1 MQNKNILFIIVA
13 NILWSLI
20 PIIVLGLFDEYS
32 IITII
37 FLRFFFSAIVLL
49 GIAIIFVIINNKYT
63 SNEKIGFKVLFQ
75 FTMSKNGD
83 FFKLRFIYYFAI
95 LGFIGIILQ
104 LIFFFLALKFTT
116 ISLTMIGF
124 QLSII
129 IIAFYEHGNKS
140 EKLDIFKALYLVVLI
155 FSIAIIILVKAE
167 QTGIIFS
174 SLGFLYIIIF
184 SICLTFFH
192 IIVSQDKFGKKEIQL
207 INKNENYKIPRLL
220 IKISFIFFAGIGLM
234 FPFLILLYLLPF
246 QTDLSYEITKFFHEI
261 PSIPIILLR
270 WEILFLIILSTIIPY
285 LLLFIAYAK
294 WNPYHLTYRQWNSIL
309 TTIEPIGS
317 ILFAVLLNIEAFETM
332 FLIIVLFLLT
342 MSILLRYIH
351 ESTNRI
357 NAFIMIKRRKGT
369 MDKLA
374 LQLLK
379 NDGVCCVQYLVGTY
393 DIILTIKTNSIRDL
407 YYLVDEKI
415 RNLMEI
421 KDIKILF
428 INKINKLS
436 IN

>member
-1 MQNKNILFIIVA
+1 MQNKNILFLIIA

-20 PIIVLGLFDEYS
+20 PVIVLGLFDEFS

-49 GIAIIFVIINNKYT
+49 SLAILFVFINNKYT
-63 SNEKIGFKVLFQ
+63 SNERIGFKELFQ
-75 FTMSKNGD
+75 FTISKNKD
-83 FFKLRFIYYFAI
+83 FFNLRYIYYISI

-104 LIFFFLALKFTT
+104 LIFFFLALKFTS
-116 ISLTMIGF
+116 ISLTMLGF

-140 EKLDIFKALYLVVLI
+140 EKLDIFKALYLIVLI
-155 FSIAIIILVKAE
+155 FSITIIILVKAE

-174 SLGFLYIIIF
+174 SSGFLYIIIF
-184 SICLTFFH
+184 TICLTFFH
-192 IIVSQDKFGKKEIQL
+192 IIVTQDKFGKKEIKL
-207 INKNENYKIPRLL
+207 INRNENYKIPRLL
-220 IKISFIFFAGIGLM
+220 IKVSFMFFAGIGLM
-234 FPFLILLYLLPF
+234 FPFIIFLYLLPF
-246 QTDLSYEITKFFHEI
+246 QTDLTYEITNFFHEI
-261 PSIPIILLR
+261 PTIHIILLR
-270 WEILFLIILSTIIPY
+270 WEIIFLILFSTIIPY

-294 WNPYHLTYRQWNSIL
+294 WSPFHLTYRQWNSIL
-309 TTIEPIGS
+309 SVIEPIGS
-317 ILFAVLLNIEAFETM
+317 ILFGVLFNIEAFDTI
-332 FLIIVLFLLT
+332 FLIIVLFLLA

-351 ESTNRI
+351 ESTNKV
-357 NAFIMIKRRKGT
+357 NALIMIKRSKGT

-374 LQLLK
+374 LKLLK
-379 NDGVCCVQYLVGTY
+379 NDGVYCVQYLVGTY
-393 DIILTIKTNSIRDL
+393 DMILSIKTNSIREL
-407 YYLVDEKI
+407 YYLVNDKI

-428 INKINKLS
+428 INKINKIS

>member
-1 MQNKNILFIIVA
+1 MQNKNILFLIIA

-20 PIIVLGLFDEYS
+20 PVIVLGLFDEFS

-49 GIAIIFVIINNKYT
+49 SLAIIFVFFNNKYT
-63 SNEKIGFKVLFQ
+63 SNERIGFKELFQ
-75 FTMSKNGD
+75 FTISKNKD
-83 FFKLRFIYYFAI
+83 FFNLRYIYYIAI

-104 LIFFFLALKFTT
+104 LIFFFLALKFTS
-116 ISLTMIGF
+116 ISLTMLGF
-124 QLSII
+124 QLSIV

-155 FSIAIIILVKAE
+155 FSITIIILVKAE
-167 QTGIIFS
+167 QTGITFS

-184 SICLTFFH
+184 TICLAFFH
-192 IIVSQDKFGKKEIQL
+192 IIVTQDKFGKKEIKL
-207 INKNENYKIPRLL
+207 INRNENYKIPRLL
-220 IKISFIFFAGIGLM
+220 IKISFMFFAGIGLM
-234 FPFLILLYLLPF
+234 FPFIIFLYLLPF
-246 QTDLSYEITKFFHEI
+246 QTDLTYEITNFFREI
-261 PSIPIILLR
+261 PTIHIILLR
-270 WEILFLIILSTIIPY
+270 WEIIFLILFSTIIPY

-294 WNPYHLTYRQWNSIL
+294 WSPFHLTYRQWNSIL
-309 TTIEPIGS
+309 SVIEPIGS
-317 ILFAVLLNIEAFETM
+317 ILFGVLFNIEAFDTI
-332 FLIIVLFLLT
+332 FLIIVLFLLI

-351 ESTNRI
+351 ESTNKV
-357 NAFIMIKRRKGT
+357 NALIMIKRSKGT

-374 LQLLK
+374 LKLLK
-379 NDGVCCVQYLVGTY
+379 NDGVYCVQYLVGTY
-393 DIILTIKTNSIRDL
+393 DMILSIKTNSIREL
-407 YYLVDEKI
+407 YYLVNDKI

>member
-1 MQNKNILFIIVA
+1 MQNKNILFLIIA

-20 PIIVLGLFDEYS
+20 PVIVLGLFDEFS

-49 GIAIIFVIINNKYT
+49 SLAILFVFINNKYT
-63 SNEKIGFKVLFQ
+63 SNERIGFKELFQ
-75 FTMSKNGD
+75 FTISKNKD
-83 FFKLRFIYYFAI
+83 FFNLRYIYYISI

-104 LIFFFLALKFTT
+104 LIFFFLALKFTS
-116 ISLTMIGF
+116 ISLTMLGF

-140 EKLDIFKALYLVVLI
+140 ERLDIFKALYLVVLI
-155 FSIAIIILVKAE
+155 FSITIIILVKAE

-184 SICLTFFH
+184 TISLTFFH
-192 IIVSQDKFGKKEIQL
+192 IIVTQDKFGKKEIKL
-207 INKNENYKIPRLL
+207 INRNENYKIPRLL
-220 IKISFIFFAGIGLM
+220 IKVSFMFFAGIGLM
-234 FPFLILLYLLPF
+234 FPFIIFLYLLPF
-246 QTDLSYEITKFFHEI
+246 QTDLTYEITNFFHEI
-261 PSIPIILLR
+261 PTIHIILLR
-270 WEILFLIILSTIIPY
+270 WEIIFLILFSTIIPY

-294 WNPYHLTYRQWNSIL
+294 WSPFHLTYRQWNSIL
-309 TTIEPIGS
+309 SVIEPIGS
-317 ILFAVLLNIEAFETM
+317 ILFGVLFNIEAFDTI
-332 FLIIVLFLLT
+332 FLIIVLFLLA

-351 ESTNRI
+351 ESTNKV
-357 NAFIMIKRRKGT
+357 NALIMIKRSKGT

-374 LQLLK
+374 LKLLK
-379 NDGVCCVQYLVGTY
+379 NDGVYCVQYLVGTY
-393 DIILTIKTNSIRDL
+393 DMILNIKTNSIREL
-407 YYLVDEKI
+407 YYLVNDKI

-428 INKINKLS
+428 INKINKIS

>member
-1 MQNKNILFIIVA
+1 MQNKNILFLIIA

-20 PIIVLGLFDEYS
+20 PVIVLGLFDEFS

-49 GIAIIFVIINNKYT
+49 SLAILFVFINNKYT
-63 SNEKIGFKVLFQ
+63 SNERIGFKELFQ
-75 FTMSKNGD
+75 FTISKNKD
-83 FFKLRFIYYFAI
+83 FFNLRYIYYIAI

-104 LIFFFLALKFTT
+104 LIFFFLALKFTS
-116 ISLTMIGF
+116 ISLTMLGF
-124 QLSII
+124 QLSIV

-155 FSIAIIILVKAE
+155 FSITIIILVKAE
-167 QTGIIFS
+167 QTGITFS

-184 SICLTFFH
+184 TICLTFFH
-192 IIVSQDKFGKKEIQL
+192 IIVTQDKFGKKEIKL
-207 INKNENYKIPRLL
+207 INRNENYKIPRLL
-220 IKISFIFFAGIGLM
+220 IKVSFMFFAGIGLM
-234 FPFLILLYLLPF
+234 FPFIIFLYLLPF
-246 QTDLSYEITKFFHEI
+246 QTDLTYEITNFFREI
-261 PSIPIILLR
+261 PTIHIILLR
-270 WEILFLIILSTIIPY
+270 WEIIFLILFSTIIPY

-294 WNPYHLTYRQWNSIL
+294 WSPFHLTYRQWNSIL
-309 TTIEPIGS
+309 SVIEPIGS
-317 ILFAVLLNIEAFETM
+317 ILFGVLFNIEAFDTI
-332 FLIIVLFLLT
+332 FLIIVLFLLA

-351 ESTNRI
+351 ESTNKV
-357 NAFIMIKRRKGT
+357 NALIMIKRSKGT

-374 LQLLK
+374 LKLLK
-379 NDGVCCVQYLVGTY
+379 NDGVYCVQYLVGTY
-393 DIILTIKTNSIRDL
+393 DMILNIKTNSIREL
-407 YYLVDEKI
+407 YYLVNDKI

-428 INKINKLS
+428 INKINKIS

>member
-1 MQNKNILFIIVA
+1 MQNKNILFLIIA

-20 PIIVLGLFDEYS
+20 PVIVLGLFDEFS

-49 GIAIIFVIINNKYT
+49 SLAIIFVFINNKYT
-63 SNEKIGFKVLFQ
+63 SNERIGFKELFQ
-75 FTMSKNGD
+75 FTISKNKD
-83 FFKLRFIYYFAI
+83 FFNLRYIYYIAI

-104 LIFFFLALKFTT
+104 LIFFFLALKFTS
-116 ISLTMIGF
+116 ISLTMLGF
-124 QLSII
+124 QLSIV

-155 FSIAIIILVKAE
+155 FSITIIILVKAE

-174 SLGFLYIIIF
+174 SSGFLYIIIF
-184 SICLTFFH
+184 TICLTFFH
-192 IIVSQDKFGKKEIQL
+192 IIVTQDKFGKKEIKL
-207 INKNENYKIPRLL
+207 INRNENYKIPRLL
-220 IKISFIFFAGIGLM
+220 IKISFMFFAGIGLM
-234 FPFLILLYLLPF
+234 FPFIIFLYLLPF
-246 QTDLSYEITKFFHEI
+246 QTDLTYEITNFFREI
-261 PSIPIILLR
+261 PTIHIILLR
-270 WEILFLIILSTIIPY
+270 WEIIFLIIFSTIIPY

-294 WNPYHLTYRQWNSIL
+294 WSPFHLTYRQWNSIL
-309 TTIEPIGS
+309 SVIEPIGS
-317 ILFAVLLNIEAFETM
+317 ILFGVLFNIEAFDTM
-332 FLIIVLFLLT
+332 FLIIVLFLLA

-351 ESTNRI
+351 ESTNKV
-357 NAFIMIKRRKGT
+357 NALIMIKRRKGT

-374 LQLLK
+374 LKLLK
-379 NDGVCCVQYLVGTY
+379 NDGVYCVQYLVGTY
-393 DIILTIKTNSIRDL
+393 DMILNIKTNSIREL
-407 YYLVDEKI
+407 YYLVNDKI

-428 INKINKLS
+428 INKINKIS

>member
-1 MQNKNILFIIVA
+1 MQNKNILFLIIA

-20 PIIVLGLFDEYS
+20 PVIVLGLFDEFS

-49 GIAIIFVIINNKYT
+49 SLAIIFVFINNKYT
-63 SNEKIGFKVLFQ
+63 SNERIGFKELFQ
-75 FTMSKNGD
+75 FTISKNKD
-83 FFKLRFIYYFAI
+83 FFNLRYIYYIAI

-104 LIFFFLALKFTT
+104 LIFFFLALKFTS
-116 ISLTMIGF
+116 ISLTMLGF
-124 QLSII
+124 QLSIV

-155 FSIAIIILVKAE
+155 FSITIIILVKAE

-174 SLGFLYIIIF
+174 SSGFLYIIIF
-184 SICLTFFH
+184 TICLTFFH
-192 IIVSQDKFGKKEIQL
+192 IIVTQDKFGKKEIKL
-207 INKNENYKIPRLL
+207 INRNENYKIPRLL
-220 IKISFIFFAGIGLM
+220 IKISFMFFAGIGLM
-234 FPFLILLYLLPF
+234 FPFIIFLYLLPF
-246 QTDLSYEITKFFHEI
+246 QTDLTYEITNFFREI
-261 PSIPIILLR
+261 PTIHIILLR
-270 WEILFLIILSTIIPY
+270 WEIIFLILFSTIIPY

-294 WNPYHLTYRQWNSIL
+294 WSPFHLTYRQWNSIL
-309 TTIEPIGS
+309 SVIEPIGS
-317 ILFAVLLNIEAFETM
+317 ILFGVLFNIEAFDTI
-332 FLIIVLFLLT
+332 FLIIVLFLLI

-351 ESTNRI
+351 ESTNKV
-357 NAFIMIKRRKGT
+357 NALIMIKRSKGT

-374 LQLLK
+374 LKLLK
-379 NDGVCCVQYLVGTY
+379 NDGVYCVQYLVGTY
-393 DIILTIKTNSIRDL
+393 DMILSIKTNSIREL
-407 YYLVDEKI
+407 YYLVNDKI